1 MEFTLTIDLDGA
13 AFAEGER
20 EELSRLLSKVS
31 TMVADPSRSDD
42 LVGGTVRDINGNTIG
57 SWAINGRGA

>member
-20 EELSRLLSKVS
+20 EELSRL
-31 TMVADPSRSDD
+31 VAA
-42 LVGGTVRDINGNTIG
+42 VRQ
-57 SWAINGRGA
+57 AIEDALKEAEAS